1 MKSNQTVFWLQ
12 LPHLLPELRI
22 SEMFINLER
31 NGVNY
36 KSTGKLFTGG
46 WWLYSLYNA
55 LEVGSFNVTSSMT

>member
-1 MKSNQTVFWLQ
+1 
-12 LPHLLPELRI
+12 
-22 SEMFINLER
+22 MFINLER